1 MIRYDDSNTR
11 LKTSIR
17 RSYLCDYC
25 DAYIFAKGTITV
37 PNTAAAGPAVNNT
50 NKKIIIKNCA
60 PLTYCITEINNT
72 QIDDAQKDDVVMS
85 IYNSIEY
92 SDAYLKTSEVFGNTI
107 EMNQI

>member
-1 MIRYDDSNTR
+1 M
-11 LKTSIR
+11 
-17 RSYLCDYC
+17 
-25 DAYIFAKGTITV
+25 
-37 PNTAAAGPAVNNT
+37 
-50 NKKIIIKNCA
+50 
-60 PLTYCITEINNT
+60 TYCITEINNT